1 MLPLVPSLLN
11 HDSLVPND
19 DALRGQVMQDGRT
32 RTYFRV
38 VPDGYV
44 SNHRCVCSNDD
55 SFLQFRMP
63 ITAYLSCPSE
73 SHSME
78 QRTVV
83 IHHGRLSHNDACG
96 VVDQDTPSEL
106 GAGVE
111 VHTENL
117 GYARLHHTR

>member
-1 MLPLVPSLLN
+1 M
-11 HDSLVPND
+11 H
-19 DALRGQVMQDGRT
+19 DGRT

-44 SNHRCVCSNDD
+44 SNHRRVCSNDD

-63 ITAYLSCPSE
+63 VAAYLSCPSE
-73 SHSME
+73 SDSME
-78 QRTVV
+78 QLTVV

-106 GAGVE
+106 GARVE

-117 GYARLHHTR
+117 